1 MSDELQRNPS
11 SKYSNSRSN
20 HKTTVKSMKNTEL
33 PLTQISNILVP
44 TDFSD
49 NSANAVHL
57 AVSIAERSNATIL
70 AVHACHMPYADEH
83 MPPTMVQELINAQ
96 QLRSEEQM
104 SAFMAKYQSKFDGY
118 KINTKVVL
126 GFAAETILDTAK
138 HNNTDLIVIGTQ
150 GANSMED
157 RLFGTVTWNIIK
169 RSNIPVIAVP
179 QSAEDIKFKN
189 IMIPFE
195 GTDYDND
202 IITYLLKFAEKYNAI
217 VHGVHFIQDASTY
230 NKGAIDKLQNRFR
243 KELEAET
250 LQLHF
255 PAEKN
260 ITEGIKKFAT
270 RNNVDMICMV
280 THNQGLF
287 STIFHMSVTRNIA
300 LYSQIPLLAY
310 NMDKVDYKAK

>member
-1 MSDELQRNPS
+1 MLDELQHSTS

-33 PLTQISNILVP
+33 PMIQISNILVP

-49 NSANAVHL
+49 NSANAMHL
-57 AVSIAERSNATIL
+57 AVSIAKGSKAKIL

-83 MPPTMVQELINAQ
+83 MPPNMVQELINMH

-104 SAFMAKYQSKFDGY
+104 SAFIAKHQSKFDGY
-118 KINTKVVL
+118 KIETKVVL

-138 HNNTDLIVIGTQ
+138 HNKTDLIVIGTQ

-169 RSNIPVIAVP
+169 HSNIPVIAIP
-179 QSAEDIKFKN
+179 ICGNDIKFKN

-202 IITYLLKFAEKYNAI
+202 IIFYLLKFAERYNAI
-217 VHGVHFIQDASTY
+217 VHGVHFIQDASTF
-230 NKGAIDKLQNRFR
+230 NKASIDKLQNRFR

-310 NMDKVDYKAK
+310 NMDKIDFK